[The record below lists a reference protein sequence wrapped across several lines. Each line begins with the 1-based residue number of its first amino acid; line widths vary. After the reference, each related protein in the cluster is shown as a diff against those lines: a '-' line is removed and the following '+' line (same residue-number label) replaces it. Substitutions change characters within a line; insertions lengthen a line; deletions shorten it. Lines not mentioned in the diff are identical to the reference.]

1 MGGRKNEGIS
11 LRVEAKRAI
20 RNFMNKIDCM
30 CSRGELNS
38 DGVKALTRIIR
49 MLNNSGMRDEAK
61 RLSKMLKRRD
71 ELENLLSLLY
81 QLEERLS

>member
-20 RNFMNKIDCM
+20 RNFMNKIDRM